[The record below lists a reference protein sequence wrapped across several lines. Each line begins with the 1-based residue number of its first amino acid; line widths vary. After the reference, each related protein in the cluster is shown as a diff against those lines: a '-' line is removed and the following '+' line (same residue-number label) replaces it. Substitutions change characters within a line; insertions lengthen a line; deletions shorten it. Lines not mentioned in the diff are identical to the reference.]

1 MGKLKVTSGY
11 IGGSVEKTAE
21 ASVPGGHGVIAIDSK
36 ETNKMAG
43 SDRPAAMDNIPR
55 TFNVD
60 KKQSTDTTDM
70 GKVAKIAHVERPD
83 RGVKGVSSSDKGG
96 GRK

>member
-1 MGKLKVTSGY
+1 MGKLTVSSSY
-11 IGGSVEKTAE
+11 IGGSVTK
-21 ASVPGGHGVIAIDSK
+21 SVDVPGGHGIIAIDSK
-36 ETNKMAG
+36 EQNKMAG
-43 SDRPAAMDNIPR
+43 SDRPAGMDSVPR

-60 KKQSTDTTDM
+60 KKEPTDQTDM
-70 GKVAKIAHVERPD
+70 GKIAKIAHVERPD